1 MFKIKLMQ
9 VGVQLRSRCTDV
21 INCYKYGTAVTNTA
35 VTLL

>member
-1 MFKIKLMQ
+1 MY
-9 VGVQLRSRCTDV
+9 SV